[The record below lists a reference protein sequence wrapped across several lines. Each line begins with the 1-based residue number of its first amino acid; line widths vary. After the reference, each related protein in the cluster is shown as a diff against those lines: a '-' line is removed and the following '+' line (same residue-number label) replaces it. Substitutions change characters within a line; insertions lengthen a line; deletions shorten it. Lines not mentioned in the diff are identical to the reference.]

1 MIFAGLIKAFG
12 ALSTASKIQLA
23 ATAIDGVSRYAAAKQ
38 QRKQAIADQ
47 NSQFVRMRNAAQRAG
62 FNPLTVLRATGGQG
76 FTGLPTISKAAAFGN
91 VAAGIIDAVRQS
103 PIDKYNKQV
112 RDLEIKQR
120 KAELELAPIQAKLMK
135 KQISDLGKEQKTYLY
150 NDDGTPMKNA
160 FGQHMYVDEQ
170 AAAVFPT
177 LQGYITPNGKT
188 LSLPHEQLLDMS
200 VTSLPTATTAIAGGI
215 ATAEAKGAPTIF
227 RYPHENMQGG
237 RFTYGTLSD
246 GQFVTPFVN

>member
-1 MIFAGLIKAFG
+1 MPWLNI
-12 ALSTASKIQLA
+12 
-23 ATAIDGVSRYAAAKQ
+23 AAAAVSGLLSYKAAQQ

-47 NSQFVRMRNAAQRAG
+47 DNQYVRMRNAAQRAG

-76 FTGLPTISKAAAFGN
+76 FTGLPVISKAAAFGN
-91 VAAGIIDAVRQS
+91 AAAGIFEAVRQA

-120 KAELELAPIQAKLMK
+120 KADLEIAPLQAKLMK
-135 KQISDLGKEQKTYLY
+135 KQIQDLGRQQQTYLY

-177 LQGYITPNGKT
+177 LQGYITPNGRT

-200 VTSLPTATTAIAGGI
+200 VTSLPTATTAIGGGI
-215 ATAEAKGAPTIF
+215 VAAETKGAPTIF
-227 RYPHENMQGG
+227 RYPHENKQGG
-237 RFTYGTLSD
+237 RFTYGTLSN

>member
-1 MIFAGLIKAFG
+1 MAIFA
-12 ALSTASKIQLA
+12 ALSGLSGAAKLSIASNVVGGLLSYQ
-23 ATAIDGVSRYAAAKQ
+23 SAKQ

-47 NSQFVRMRNAAQRAG
+47 DNQYVRMRNAAERAG
-62 FNPLTVLRATGGQG
+62 FNPLTVMRLTGGQG

-91 VAAGIIDAVRQS
+91 AAVGIFDAYRQS
-103 PIDKYNKQV
+103 PIDKYNEEV
-112 RDLEIKQR
+112 RDLEKKQR
-120 KAELELAPIQAKLMK
+120 KADLELAPLQAKLMK
-135 KQISDLGKEQKTYLY
+135 KQIADLGKEQQTYLY

-177 LQGYITPNGKT
+177 LQGYITPNGRT

-200 VTSLPTATTAIAGGI
+200 VTSLPTATTAIGGGI
-215 ATAEAKGAPTIF
+215 VAAEAKGAPTIF

-237 RFTYGTLSD
+237 RFTYGTLSN

>member
-1 MIFAGLIKAFG
+1 MFGFLAPLLGAAGASATTQAVVG
-12 ALSTASKIQLA
+12 AA
-23 ATAIDGVSRYAAAKQ
+23 ATYMSARQ

-47 NSQFVRMRNAAQRAG
+47 DKQFVRMRNAAQRAG
-62 FNPLTVLRATGGQG
+62 FNPLTVMRATGGQG
-76 FTGLPTISKAAAFGN
+76 FTGLPVISKAAAFGN
-91 VAAGIIDAVRQS
+91 LANDLFNAAKQAT
-103 PIDKYNKQV
+103 IDKYNKEV
-112 RDLEIKQR
+112 RELEIKQR
-120 KAELELAPIQAKLMK
+120 KADLEIAPLQAKLMK
-135 KQISDLGKEQKTYLY
+135 KQIQDLGRQQQAYLY

-177 LQGYITPNGKT
+177 LQGYITPNGRT

-200 VTSLPTATTAIAGGI
+200 VTSLPTATTAIGGGI
-215 ATAEAKGAPTIF
+215 VAAETKGAPTIF

-237 RFTYGTLSD
+237 RFTYGTLSN